1 MIRAILYEDNAQYDV
16 LNIYLVRPFICFKL
30 YSNSQKPFLLLLT
43 SLNDFSAQWLMPW
56 SSVTRKNAH
65 FHSKNLI
72 FARKISSQ
80 ITHREYRFWY
90 QMIFFY
96 FAMIFSNRTKMFHF
110 ESN

>member
-80 ITHREYRFWY
+80 ITRISFL
-90 QMIFFY
+90 ISNGLFY
-96 FAMIFSNRTKMFHF
+96 FEII
-110 ESN
+110 

>member
-43 SLNDFSAQWLMPW
+43 SLNDFSAQWLMPR
-56 SSVTRKNAH
+56 SSVIRKNAH

-80 ITHREYRFWY
+80 ITHREYRF
-90 QMIFFY
+90 
-96 FAMIFSNRTKMFHF
+96 
-110 ESN
+110 